1 MITYMIGGKRMVKDM
16 SVGSPFKL
24 LLSFSIPMLIGN
36 IFQQFY
42 SMVDTIVVGRFISV
56 QALAALGATGAL
68 NFLVL
73 GFIIGV
79 ANGFSVIIA
88 QRFGEKNFAAMR
100 RTVAMGAILSVAV
113 AVIVTFLSV
122 ALCEPLLRMMQT
134 PADIIEDAKTYINII
149 FWGIIATMFYNF
161 VSAVLRAMGDSKTPL
176 YFLVFS
182 SLVNVVLD
190 LVFVIVFRMGV
201 AGAGWATVISQALS
215 FVLCYFYMR
224 KKHPILHL
232 TKEDWKFDSHT
243 SKNLLRI
250 GVPMGLQSSVTAI
263 GVVILQGAVNSF
275 GSVTVAAYTAASKVE
290 QVAIQPMITFGLAIS
305 TFAGQNLGAK
315 KLGRIREGV
324 RQCILISMVSCVL
337 FAVLIWVFGDAMV
350 SLFVSGHNQEL
361 FDQARLYL
369 NMVSLFFCVLGL
381 LFIFRS
387 VLQGLGN
394 ALVPMLSGI
403 MELVMRVIVALVLSQ
418 VMGYFGICLAGPVAW
433 TGATILLVISYF
445 VVMGKMQNRIKN

>member
-1 MITYMIGGKRMVKDM
+1 MVKDM

-88 QRFGEKNFAAMR
+88 QRFGEKNYAAMR
-100 RTVAMGAILSVAV
+100 KAV
-113 AVIVTFLSV
+113 AVGAVLSVVIAVAVTFFSIV
-122 ALCEPLLRMMQT
+122 LCAPLLRMMQT
-134 PADIIEDAKTYINII
+134 PADIIEDAKTYIDII
-149 FWGIIATMFYNF
+149 FWGIIATIFYNF

-182 SLVNVVLD
+182 SLVNVALD
-190 LVFVIVFRMGV
+190 LLFVIVFHMGV

-215 FVLCYFYMR
+215 FVLCYLYMR

-232 TKEDWKFDSHT
+232 TREDWKFDWNT
-243 SKNLLRI
+243 AKNLLRI
-250 GVPMGLQSSVTAI
+250 GIPTGLQSSVTAI
-263 GVVILQGAVNSF
+263 GVVILQGAVNRF

-315 KLGRIREGV
+315 QISRIHEGV
-324 RQCILISMVSCVL
+324 RKCILISMVSCVV
-337 FAVLIWVFGDAMV
+337 FGVLIWLFGDGMV
-350 SLFVSGHNQEL
+350 SLFVTDHNPEL
-361 FDQARLYL
+361 FEQARLYL
-369 NMVSLFFCVLGL
+369 SMVSLFFCVLGL

-387 VLQGLGN
+387 ALQGLGN
-394 ALVPMLSGI
+394 AFVPMLSGI
-403 MELVMRVIVALVLSQ
+403 MELAMRVIAALVLSQ
-418 VMGYFGICLAGPVAW
+418 MMGYFGICLAGPIAW
-433 TGATILLVISYF
+433 TGATVLLTISYV
-445 VVMGKMQNRIKN
+445 VVMRKIQHKYAKIV